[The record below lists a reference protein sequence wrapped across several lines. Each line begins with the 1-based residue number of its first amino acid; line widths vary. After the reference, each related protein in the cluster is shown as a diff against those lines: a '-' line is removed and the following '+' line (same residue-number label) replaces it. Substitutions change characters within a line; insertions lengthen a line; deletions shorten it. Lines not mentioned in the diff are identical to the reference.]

1 MTSSVAQIPR
11 SCRMKH
17 LPHDATD
24 QDLIAFADHWAALME
39 AEDYAA
45 AFNFTAHLPEM
56 KWTPELIRDVVKSYG
71 AADPS
76 QKVTLD
82 GTPTDINQR
91 KNIDRWPR
99 NPHGAV
105 GEIWYDLNIDGL
117 ASDLTATFVI
127 LDEPDGLKIALADI
141 HVM

>member
-1 MTSSVAQIPR
+1 
-11 SCRMKH
+11 MKH
-17 LPHDATD
+17 LPHDATE
-24 QDLIAFADHWAALME
+24 QDLIAFADHWASLME

-45 AFNFTAHLPEM
+45 AFDFTAHVPEM
-56 KWTPELIRDVVKSYG
+56 KWTPELIRDVVKAYG
-71 AADPS
+71 DADPS
-76 QKVTLD
+76 QKVTLA

-91 KNIDRWPR
+91 KIIDRWPR

-127 LDEPDGLKIALADI
+127 LDDPDGLKIALNDI